1 MRRCAFLFAAF
12 LLAGA
17 LLGCSSTQD
26 IPKSKR
32 TRALDAPA
40 GDVVTATDE
49 AVTAEGYTVES
60 VDREAGLV
68 TTAPKS
74 NSVMAAALGGAT
86 TTRIQALVR
95 EAEGRSRLTLTIS
108 YMQSRGAA
116 QDVPMGI
123 PKDDALGR
131 YETWFS
137 RIEKRL

>member
-40 GDVVTATDE
+40 GDVVTATVE

-68 TTAPKS
+68 TTWLLYTSPS
-74 NSVMAAALGGAT
+74 PRDVED
-86 TTRIQALVR
+86 TRMPSSA
-95 EAEGRSRLTLTIS
+95 
-108 YMQSRGAA
+108 
-116 QDVPMGI
+116 
-123 PKDDALGR
+123 
-131 YETWFS
+131 
-137 RIEKRL
+137 